1 MIASGMRFS
10 VVSTG
15 SVVPSAVFAQG
26 MTVRTAPSGSVRLD
40 SGRFTI
46 VAGGGDRRLAQAIL
60 AGALARDSFPGLKRP
75 SARVLIGVAPDA
87 ATFRAWV
94 GPSAPEWGAAIAVPS
109 EQRII
114 MQGGFGNSSAG
125 DPLVVLRHELA
136 HLALHEAL
144 GDLPPRWF
152 DEGYAS
158 VAAGEWDRATAVE
171 TSVALMWRSLP
182 DADELD
188 EAFYGGASRAQYAYA
203 LAHLAVAEMQG
214 IDANRGLANFFTY
227 WKQTGSYELA
237 VRQAFGLTTSSF
249 DAYWHKRVRQR
260 YGALALVANL
270 SLAFGFI
277 AVLIGPAY
285 YAKRRRNQ
293 KRLAQMRIAEA
304 AQEAAARQSAL
315 EALLALESS
324 MVPGDGRPHGAPDIR
339 PGEE

>member
-1 MIASGMRFS
+1 MLFAFGALLTAE
-10 VVSTG
+10 TG
-15 SVVPSAVFAQG
+15 AQ
-26 MTVRTAPSGSVRLD
+26 TPTERVAPSGNVRID
-40 SGRFTI
+40 EGRFTV
-46 VAGGGDRRLAQAIL
+46 VASDGDKRLAFALLKSAI
-60 AGALARDSFPGLKRP
+60 ARDSFPGLPKP
-75 SARVLIGVAPDA
+75 NARVLIAIAGT
-87 ATFRAWV
+87 ATVFRSWV
-94 GPSAPEWGAAIAVPS
+94 GPAAPEWGAAIAIPA

-114 MQGGFGNSSAG
+114 MQGGYGNSSAG

-136 HLALHEAL
+136 HLALHEAM

-214 IDANRGLANFFTY
+214 IDANRGLSNFFNY
-227 WKQTGSYELA
+227 WKQTGSYDLA

-260 YGALALVANL
+260 YGALALAANL
-270 SLAFGFI
+270 SLAFGFV

-285 YAKRRRNQ
+285 LAKRRRNR
-293 KRLAQMRIAEA
+293 KRLAQMRLVEA
-304 AQEAAARQSAL
+304 AQESTARQSAL
-315 EALLALESS
+315 EALISTGTESDS
-324 MVPGDGRPHGAPDIR
+324 ADIPRGASSTVKSDPER
-339 PGEE
+339 S